1 MTGTVSFTSEQMQTA
16 RDAIE
21 HYYRQGWTDGLPVVP
36 PIQEFVDEFLAQTS
50 RAADEVV
57 FRVDHL
63 DRQCTVRDAAIN
75 AVMAGCRPEYF
86 PVVLAALQAFSDA
99 GPAMAQSTTGQ
110 AQMFIINGPVRER
123 IGVNCTH
130 NILGPGDRANATIG
144 RTMRLVILNVLDVR
158 PHDLDQSTQGTP
170 AKYVFCFGENEE
182 DSPWEPYHVEHG
194 FPAET
199 SVVTAR
205 MVRSTLH
212 VEHRSTQEP
221 REILETIADS
231 MSYSGGIYEAPPFN
245 TTASSV
251 VIMGPE
257 HARIVAGG
265 GWSKADVRQFLWE
278 RWGKHIRDLRRFGK
292 VIELESEPDDAFIHE
307 GGPEDVKVV
316 VAGAD
321 NAGVTTVTS
330 GFVSRQGMYAVEE
343 R

>member
-1 MTGTVSFTSEQMQTA
+1 MTSATDFTAEHIRNT

-21 HYYRQGWTDGLPVVP
+21 HYYEQGWTDGLPVVP
-36 PIQEFVDEFLAQTS
+36 PIQEFVDEFLAHTS
-50 RAADEVV
+50 RGADEVV
-57 FRVDHL
+57 VRVDHL
-63 DRQCTVRDAAIN
+63 NRQCTVRDAAIN

-86 PVVLAALQAFSDA
+86 PVVLAAIAAFGDA

-110 AQMFIINGPVRER
+110 AQMVLINGPVRER
-123 IGVNCTH
+123 IDVNCTH

-144 RTMRLVILNVLDVR
+144 RTVRLVILNILDVR

-170 AKYVFCFGENEE
+170 LKYVFCFGENEE
-182 DSPWEPYHVEHG
+182 ESPWEPFHVEHG
-194 FPAET
+194 FAPEQ

-205 MVRSTLH
+205 MARSALH
-212 VEHRSTQEP
+212 VEHRSTQNPE
-221 REILETIADS
+221 EILHTIADS

-245 TTASSV
+245 RNSSSV

-257 HARIVAGG
+257 HARIVAQG

-278 RWGKHIRDLRRFGK
+278 HWGQYIRDLKRSGK
-292 VIELESEPDDAFIHE
+292 IIELEDQPDDAFIHN
-307 GGPEDVKVV
+307 GSPEDVKVI

-321 NAGVTTVTS
+321 NAGVTTVIPT
-330 GFVSRQGMYAVEE
+330 FVTRQGMTVVEE